1 MASKIKTIP
10 SLILFLFLIPI
21 LCDNV
26 DLSFANKPIIENE
39 DLCLKRPYWKT
50 AEPLYFFPVVKAK
63 LLSVGEKYSFQSR
76 CFKKNIVSF
85 KEMTRDKIVLSL
97 QNYEKEDTFCS
108 ELFIFHTSNHNF
120 LQFILFQGE
129 HDITLKY
136 ITQDDKDE
144 IRLNGIKLYGFCA
157 GFVNTIKS
165 LLMTFKAFYGGMGYD
180 TKAKNPR
187 FRPNIPKDMEK
198 ANLRILELFNHYTP
212 ERRNNTI
219 VNFDKNIIKTGD
231 AIVISRM
238 DLIDPLIMIGSGGRI
253 GHCCVCAW
261 KDNELYVLESQD
273 ALYWPRHGIQKNKWE
288 DWVKWAN
295 NAEFNVLHLPL
306 REEYRNK
313 LDVNKAWTWFE
324 NEVEGLPY
332 GFKNFAF
339 TWIDTVNNSFPFIT
353 TNDFEDLF
361 FSMLYKFYPKGAD
374 LFGTEAFN
382 FRLKTKGLNIPQ
394 IIAEA
399 ARRGMT
405 FEELMAIPE
414 EEGLPYE
421 GGIAYTC
428 SCFVIAFWEHGG
440 MFGDIKL
447 LPNEFTPRDLYTL
460 DIFDKEFKRPQEC
473 IDDNPDIPYC
483 QVTGS
488 FKIELDNYST
498 VKPYSHMNER
508 CPSIGPDF
516 IREDGC

>member
-1 MASKIKTIP
+1 MPTLNKIIP
-10 SLILFLFLIPI
+10 LLLLLLIPI
-21 LCDNV
+21 LCQSPNFP
-26 DLSFANKPIIENE
+26 FASKEIIENE

-50 AEPLYFFPVVKAK
+50 DEPFYFFPVLRAK
-63 LLSVGEKYSFQSR
+63 LLKVGDKFSFSSR
-76 CFKKNIVSF
+76 CFQKNIVSF
-85 KEMTRDKIVLSL
+85 KEMSKDKIVLSL
-97 QNYEKEDTFCS
+97 QNSGKSDTFCS

-120 LQFILFQGE
+120 LQFIIFQGE

-144 IRLNGIKLYGFCA
+144 IKVNGIKLYGFCS
-157 GFVNTIKS
+157 GLINTIKS
-165 LLMTFKAFYGGMGYD
+165 VLKTVKAFYGGMGYD
-180 TKAKNPR
+180 PKEKNPR
-187 FRPNIPKDMEK
+187 FRPNIPRDMEK

-219 VNFDKNIIKTGD
+219 VNFDKNIIKNGD

-238 DLIDPLIMIGSGGRI
+238 DGIDPMIMIGSGGVI

-295 NAEFNVLHLPL
+295 IAEFNVLHLPL
-306 REEYRNK
+306 RDEYRDK
-313 LDVNKAWTWFE
+313 LDIDKAWSWFE
-324 NEVEGLPY
+324 NEVEGLTY
-332 GFKNFAF
+332 GFHNFVF
-339 TWIDTVNNSFPFIT
+339 SWIDTKTDSFPFVT
-353 TNDFEDLF
+353 TNEFEEFF
-361 FSMLYKFYPKGAD
+361 FSLLYKIYPPFFELLGKEGM
-374 LFGTEAFN
+374 N
-382 FRLKTKGLNIPQ
+382 FRLNTTDLDMPQ

-414 EEGLPYE
+414 EEGLPYKE
-421 GGIAYTC
+421 GVRYTC
-428 SCFVIAFWEHGG
+428 SCFVTAFWQHGG
-440 MFGDIKL
+440 LFGDIKV
-447 LPNEFTPRDLYTL
+447 LPNEFSPRDLYTL
-460 DIFDKEFKRPQEC
+460 DVFDKNFQKPQEC
-473 IDDNPDIPYC
+473 IDDNPNLPYC
-483 QVTGS
+483 QVTGK
-488 FKIELDNYST
+488 FIIELDNYST

-516 IREDGC
+516 IRVDGC